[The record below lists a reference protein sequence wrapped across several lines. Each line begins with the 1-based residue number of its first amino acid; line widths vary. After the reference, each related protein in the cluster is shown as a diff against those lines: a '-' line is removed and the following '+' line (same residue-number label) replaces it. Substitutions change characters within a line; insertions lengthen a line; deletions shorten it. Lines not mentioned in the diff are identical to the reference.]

1 MALFLKSSIVFFYNI
16 NKLTYLLTG
25 YPVEPVPEETFT
37 HLHPREE
44 EGFAQ
49 TARSTVWIHC
59 A

>member
-1 MALFLKSSIVFFYNI
+1 MALFLKSSTVFFYNI
-16 NKLTYLLTG
+16 NKLTYLLATQLNQ
-25 YPVEPVPEETFT
+25 YQKKPSPTYT
-37 HLHPREE
+37 HEEE